1 MQKARSEGGGDPD
14 ELDGDE
20 SIVKSDH
27 ESNSSEVDEVE
38 KMEEP
43 RPADGESLSSE
54 QMIASGMSS
63 NIVGVGG

>member
-43 RPADGESLSSE
+43 RPAEGEEPE
-54 QMIASGMSS
+54 Q
-63 NIVGVGG
+63 